1 MKRGLLIGVGTLGGL
16 GAVFAI
22 TPPQFG
28 ASTGAGGI
36 GGALSNSGT
45 TSAAPAQ
52 TQSAAPSSTPVAA
65 TPTPTPTPTKATASK
80 TSSAA
85 KKAAAKA
92 AAAKAAADKAAAA
105 SAATKAANTP
115 TPASTPTK
123 AAPSGITGTFAGAT
137 NQTRFGPVQVQITVS
152 NGKITAVKALQYPN
166 GDGRSASISQQ
177 AIPYLVQ
184 QTLTAQSDQI
194 SGVGGASYTSYG
206 FYISLQSALKK
217 AGL

>member
-65 TPTPTPTPTKATASK
+65 TPTPTKATASK

-115 TPASTPTK
+115 TPAATPTK
-123 AAPSGITGTFAGAT
+123 AAPSGISGTFAGAT

>member
-45 TSAAPAQ
+45 TSATPAQ

-65 TPTPTPTPTKATASK
+65 TPTPTKATASK

-115 TPASTPTK
+115 TPAATPTK
-123 AAPSGITGTFAGAT
+123 AAPSGISGTFAGAT